1 MWPFRKSQPPED
13 LVQRLIS
20 KTLQLEHAVTT
31 MAHQIKLEFEG
42 IAAARAVERRVGT
55 TEMAIKSLAAQRDED
70 VSRHQAALEILRG
83 QITGPRGGRPRNAD
97 REAERQAT
105 ELGYQVAEA
114 LADPAKRAALIQQL
128 QAQSNGSLSPV

>member
-20 KTLQLEHAVTT
+20 KTLQLEHSVTT

-105 ELGYQVAEA
+105 ELGERVIAAMSNPHELAKLVAELSA
-114 LADPAKRAALIQQL
+114 RMAP
-128 QAQSNGSLSPV
+128 QSPI